1 MTLSPE
7 LVALRARAER
17 WVVHDHAPRLAARVR
32 AIVGPS
38 GDSLAQQGGSG
49 QLAADALAALKQ
61 GNEPTPIQL
70 AALETMIRVMRPAPR
85 CIAGELEGLPP
96 ESQNDFP
103 GWPAFQKSA
112 RPLLRSIGRIDDA
125 AGTGIG
131 TGFLV
136 AAEVLATNRHVLT
149 ALSHG
154 SDRLERGQARVM
166 FVHEFN
172 TLDEPPIAITGVVA
186 VHPTLDAVL
195 LKIDPVSPRPTLTI
209 NRSVAAAGAQVVAIG
224 YPFQDPIRNPMFT
237 EAIFG
242 GQYGIKRA
250 APGEVIGT
258 GTSSLY
264 HDCSTLGG
272 NSGSPLLSLTDA
284 SVIALHRDGYF
295 TYRNEAVDGAS
306 LGAFVD
312 AMGH

>member
-1 MTLSPE
+1 MTLTPD

-17 WVVHDHAPRLAARVR
+17 WVVHDDAPRVTARVR

-38 GDSLAQQGGSG
+38 GDALAQHGGTG

-70 AALETMIRVMRPAPR
+70 AALETMIRMLRPAPR
-85 CIAGELEGLPP
+85 CINGELESLPP
-96 ESQNDFP
+96 GSDADFP
-103 GWPAFQKSA
+103 AWAAFQSKVK
-112 RPLLRSIGRIDDA
+112 PILRSIGRIDDST
-125 AGTGIG
+125 GSGIG

-136 AAEVLATNRHVLT
+136 AGDLLVTNHHVLT

-154 SDRLERGQARVM
+154 ADRLERGQARVM

-172 TLDEPPIAITGVVA
+172 TLDEPPTAITGVVA
-186 VHPTLDAVL
+186 VHPTLDAVVL
-195 LKIDPVSPRPTLTI
+195 QIDPVTARPPLTI
-209 NRSVAAAGAQVVAIG
+209 NAAAAAAGAQVAAIG
-224 YPFQDPIRNPMFT
+224 YPFRDPIRNPLFSD
-237 EAIFG
+237 AIFG

-258 GTSSLY
+258 GSSALY

-272 NSGSPLLSLTDA
+272 NSGSPLLSLDDA
-284 SVIALHRDGYF
+284 TVVGLHRDGYF

-306 LGAFVD
+306 LGAFV
-312 AMGH
+312 AAVAH